1 MIYALRTAKMFL
13 VHLKHF
19 YEIVACKLESLFPLM
34 PFDFFFLERAGGG
47 VYGEVQYI
55 VACFYNSEY
64 IRSTGNLKR

>member
-34 PFDFFFLERAGGG
+34 SFDFFSWKGGG
-47 VYGEVQYI
+47 GESAVRCNILLPVFIILCILGRQ
-55 VACFYNSEY
+55 E
-64 IRSTGNLKR
+64 T

>member
-34 PFDFFFLERAGGG
+34 SFDFFFLERGG
-47 VYGEVQYI
+47 VCGEVQYI
-55 VACFYNSEY
+55 VACFYNSEP
-64 IRSTGNLKR
+64 ILGRQET

>member
-34 PFDFFFLERAGGG
+34 PFDFFFLERGGG
-47 VYGEVQYI
+47 SAVRCNILLPVFIILSILGRQE
-55 VACFYNSEY
+55 
-64 IRSTGNLKR
+64 T

>member
-13 VHLKHF
+13 VHLKIF

-34 PFDFFFLERAGGG
+34 SFDFFFLERGGGG
-47 VYGEVQYI
+47 VCGEVQYI
-55 VACFYNSEY
+55 VACFYNSVY

>member
-34 PFDFFFLERAGGG
+34 SFDFFFLGKGGG
-47 VYGEVQYI
+47 GSAVRCNILLPVFIILCILGRQE
-55 VACFYNSEY
+55 
-64 IRSTGNLKR
+64 T

>member
-19 YEIVACKLESLFPLM
+19 YEIVACKLESLLM
-34 PFDFFFLERAGGG
+34 PFDFFFLEIKGG
-47 VYGEVQYI
+47 VCGEVQYI

>member
-34 PFDFFFLERAGGG
+34 VFDFFFLGKGGG
-47 VYGEVQYI
+47 SVVRCNILLPVFIILSILGRQE
-55 VACFYNSEY
+55 
-64 IRSTGNLKR
+64 T